1 MPEERARAREGVCE
15 RLCILD
21 ISAMQGE
28 FSPLS
33 RRKVATQR
41 AQYLELV
48 GSQAAEWLCAMQAEQ
63 HTRLA
68 PACLQTAGFWVT
80 SFEQVYQD
88 GAPSVCSW
96 ASSSVHV
103 LT

>member
-1 MPEERARAREGVCE
+1 MTEERARAREGVCE

-48 GSQAAEWLCAMQAEQ
+48 GSQAVEWTCVAHAEQ

-68 PACLQTAGFWVT
+68 PGCLQTAGSWVT
-80 SFEQVYQD
+80 SCEQVYQD
-88 GAPSVCSW
+88 GAPSVCSL
-96 ASSSVHV
+96 ASSFVHV